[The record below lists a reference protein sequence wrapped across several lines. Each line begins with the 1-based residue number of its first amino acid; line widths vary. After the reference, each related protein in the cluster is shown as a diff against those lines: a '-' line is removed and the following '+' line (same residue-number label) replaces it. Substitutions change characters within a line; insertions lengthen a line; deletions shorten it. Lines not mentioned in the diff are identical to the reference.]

1 MKKHFINVVLVA
13 AGFIL
18 SPLSWWNDLLVN
30 LPLSYLLSWPF
41 SLIDQRLFLPAFVGA
56 YWLTN
61 LAGFVLMHLGV
72 HRLLPR
78 QHESFNWRSSVLVS
92 LAYTLLIVI
101 LVWQGWL
108 VSPDELM
115 NYMQSSIN

>member
-1 MKKHFINVVLVA
+1 MKHRLLNTLLIVI
-13 AGFIL
+13 GFIL

-41 SLIDQRLFLPAFVGA
+41 SLVDERLFLPAFIGA
-56 YWLTN
+56 YWLSN

-72 HRLLPR
+72 YHLLPR
-78 QHESFNWRSSVLVS
+78 QRETFSMRNSVLVS
-92 LAYTLLIVI
+92 LAYTLLIVL

-108 VSPDELM
+108 VSPIELM
-115 NYMQSSIN
+115 ACIQSSGR